1 LKEKYLHIIVSIG
14 VPFES
19 RVLTYDLLCSTFYEW
34 IISFSPKIRKVYAR
48 ENTSMWEPQKG
59 GARGKCLARLPLNT
73 PPDMNKTG
81 GNAMGLR
88 LINLQPAL
96 KKRTDKKPE
105 ARFAVVGTRVAESEV
120 KCPTHSFQNFLT
132 PTFQKFPTPTP

>member
-1 LKEKYLHIIVSIG
+1 MRVKKLNVGAPKG
-14 VPFES
+14 VA
-19 RVLTYDLLCSTFYEW
+19 RV
-34 IISFSPKIRKVYAR
+34 
-48 ENTSMWEPQKG
+48 
-59 GARGKCLARLPLNT
+59 KCLARLLLNT
-73 PPDMNKTG
+73 PLDMNKTG

-96 KKRTDKKPE
+96 KKRADKKPE

-120 KCPTHSFQNFLT
+120 KCSTHSFQKFLT